1 MASKFVSFL
10 ANKYQLLSAIASSTG
25 ASDADKIVATDANG
39 IIDRSFLSIQL
50 SPVTTNGAV
59 SYDFTGIPDWVTEIQ
74 IPFSNMS
81 TNGNNIPLFQLGDSG
96 GIETSG
102 YLGGAARVTASTFTA
117 LNNSAGFLTN
127 AFNSAAVI
135 QQGIAFFT
143 LIDPST
149 NTWAFSLNATRSDST
164 AHSFASGVK
173 ALSGTLDRIR
183 LTTNSADTFDGGVM
197 SLSGK

>member
-1 MASKFVSFL
+1 MTQIIKVTEP
-10 ANKYQLLSAIASSTG
+10 LLQIVERPNQSAL
-25 ASDADKIVATDANG
+25 
-39 IIDRSFLSIQL
+39 IIQSAPVQITF
-50 SPVTTNGAV
+50 SPVRTPPITTNGAV

-102 YLGGAARVTASTFTA
+102 YLGGAAEVTASTFTA

-127 AFNSAAVI
+127 AFTSAAVI
-135 QQGIAFFT
+135 QHGIAFFN
-143 LIDPST
+143 LVDPST
-149 NTWAFSLNATRSDST
+149 NTWAFSLNAARSDST

-173 ALSGTLDRIR
+173 ALSGVLDRIR